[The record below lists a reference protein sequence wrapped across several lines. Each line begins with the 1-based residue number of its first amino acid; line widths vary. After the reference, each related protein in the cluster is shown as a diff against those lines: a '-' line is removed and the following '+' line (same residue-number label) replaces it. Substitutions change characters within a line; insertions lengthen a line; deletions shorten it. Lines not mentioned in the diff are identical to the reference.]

1 MTGAEEGL
9 QSAPPLVSHAGPGAR
24 LQAAREAAGL
34 SLDQVAQQLKLA
46 PRQVRALEEEDF
58 AQLPGRT
65 FARGFVRN
73 YARLLN
79 LDGEDLLSLLPDA
92 ARTPALEAP
101 ALHSTG
107 AMIAEL
113 PTANVAQPGLTRWVI
128 PFVLVA
134 CIVAAAAYE
143 WYRGG
148 LVPQVDAPRTPPP
161 AAAAPAP
168 AAQGGTELPNPFA
181 SETKTGATEVP
192 AAAREG
198 GAETDAAPLAPPAA
212 AAVAAVAPL
221 QLRYGGPSWTEI
233 RDHDGQ
239 VLLSRLVAA
248 GSEESIRGAA
258 PFDIVIGNARA
269 VTLVYR
275 GAPVDLARYTRQNI
289 ARLRLN

>member
-1 MTGAEEGL
+1 LRVTGAEEGL
-9 QSAPPLVSHAGPGAR
+9 ESAPLLVSHAGPGAR

-148 LVPQVDAPRTPPP
+148 LAPQVDAPRAPPP
-161 AAAAPAP
+161 AAAPAP
-168 AAQGGTELPNPFA
+168 AAQGGTDLPNPFA
-181 SETKTGATEVP
+181 SETKTGATPTP
-192 AAAREG
+192 AAVRE
-198 GAETDAAPLAPPAA
+198 GAETDAAPPAA
-212 AAVAAVAPL
+212 APAVAAVAPL
-221 QLRYGGPSWTEI
+221 QLRYGGSSWTEI

-239 VLLSRLVAA
+239 VLLSRLMAA
-248 GSEESIRGAA
+248 GSEESISGAA
-258 PFDIVIGNARA
+258 PFDIVIGNAREVA
-269 VTLVYR
+269 LVYR